1 MVNVNFA
8 KMKSKRRDFLKLT
21 GAAGLSMAGGSIL
34 KSCASGQGSEMKPDL
49 TVKFRKME
57 QSHIQRFNMSG
68 FAAPKIEVVG
78 VGIIGLGNRGPGHM
92 NNLSRIEGVEIRAL
106 CDIRPE
112 KAGAAK
118 KKLEGTV
125 HNPVIY
131 TGGEDE
137 WKKLCEQK
145 DIDLVILTTPWY
157 MHAKMAVYA
166 MEQGKHVASEVS
178 IAATIEECWQLVETA
193 ERTRRH
199 CMMMANYAYNGFQ
212 LRTLNMARQGFFG
225 DIVHGEGGYI
235 ANKIRNNFSKDM
247 YWDMWWLKQYA
258 NRKGNIYPIHGFEWI
273 CLLMDINR
281 GDKLDFLVSVE
292 SKDFKMG
299 EIARELASADDFY
312 KPFADKDFRG
322 NINNSIIKTSRGRTI
337 ITQHDATTVRPS
349 TLKEEICGTL
359 RSALEYP
366 RPSRISDEQGN
377 WVTPEEYASLEEKFT
392 PDILI
397 KMGEIGKES
406 GSEFGADIL
415 MSWHMIDCLHNGL
428 PLDMDVYDAVSWSS
442 VLPLSEWSV
451 NNHSY
456 PVDIPDFTKGAWKT
470 NKRNMDIALAEGG
483 NTKLVKRT

>member
-1 MVNVNFA
+1 
-8 KMKSKRRDFLKLT
+8 MKSKRRDFIKLT
-21 GAAGLSMAGGSIL
+21 GAAGLGIAGGTVL
-34 KSCASGQGSEMKPDL
+34 KSCSTGQSSENKQDQAAGFKKL
-49 TVKFRKME
+49 E
-57 QSHIQRFNMSG
+57 QSHVQRYNMSG
-68 FAAPKIEVVG
+68 FTAPKIDVVG

-92 NNLSRIEGVEIRAL
+92 NNMSRIEGVEIRAL
-106 CDIRPE
+106 CDVRPE
-112 KAGAAK
+112 RAEAAK
-118 KKLEGTV
+118 KRLEGTI
-125 HNPVIY
+125 HNPVLY
-131 TGGEDE
+131 TENEDA

-145 DIDLVILTTPWY
+145 DIDLVIITTPWY

-166 MEQGKHVASEVS
+166 MEQGKHAASEVVL
-178 IAATIEECWQLVETA
+178 AATIEECWQIVETA
-193 ERTRRH
+193 ERTRKH

-235 ANKIRNNFSKDM
+235 ANKIRNNFSKEM

-281 GDKLDFLVSVE
+281 GDKLDFLISVE

-299 EIARELASADDFY
+299 EIAKELASKDEFY

-322 NINNSIIKTSRGRTI
+322 NINNSIIKTAQGRTI
-337 ITQHDATTVRPS
+337 ITQHDATTIRPS

-359 RSALEYP
+359 RSALEHP
-366 RPSRISDEQGN
+366 RPARISDEQGR
-377 WVTPEEYASLEEKFT
+377 WISQEEYKALEEQYT
-392 PDILI
+392 PDILK

-415 MSWHMIDCLHNGL
+415 MSWRMIDCLHNGL
-428 PLDMDVYDAVSWSS
+428 PLDMDVYDGVSWSS

-451 NNHSY
+451 NNKSY
-456 PVDIPDFTKGAWKT
+456 PVEIPDFTKGAWKT
-470 NKRNMDIALAEGG
+470 NKRNMDITVAEGG
-483 NTKLVKRT
+483 NTKLVRSKRT